1 MDTMTVSQTT
11 QSTKDN
17 GAETAKD
24 AARDAAAATRD
35 VANEV
40 SQRAS
45 AVAARLPEA
54 AATTRSAVE
63 EATRRMEGGSDEA
76 LAVGTSLSIGL
87 AMGLLLGGG
96 NRLLVL
102 LALIPAAAMG
112 FTLLDRHGSARMNA
126 STRRGG

>member
-1 MDTMTVSQTT
+1 MAVSQTS
-11 QSTKDN
+11 QSTQDA
-17 GAETAKD
+17 GDSAKD
-24 AARDAAAATRD
+24 AARDVAATTRD

-40 SQRAS
+40 SQRAN
-45 AVAARLPEA
+45 AVAAKLPEA

-76 LAVGTSLSIGL
+76 LAIGTSLSVGL

-96 NRLLVL
+96 NRLLIL

-112 FTLLDRHGSARMNA
+112 FTLLDRHGTGRVTG
-126 STRRGG
+126 STSRRNS